1 MLTMEPLCCNRLV
14 GLVLILKGQVLSLRI
29 QIPRSWVRFLALLK
43 SKVRTHV
50 NKCTYDQ
57 IIYNRSLIREQK
69 GYQTSPHFFTM
80 RTKYYS

>member
-14 GLVLILKGQVLSLRI
+14 GFVLILKGQVVSLRI
-29 QIPRSWVRFLALLK
+29 QIPRSWVRFLALFK

-50 NKCTYDQ
+50 NKCIYDQ

-69 GYQTSPHFFTM
+69 GYQTSPHYSTM
-80 RTKYYS
+80 QTQYHS